1 MSVPL
6 PLLPTLA
13 GVAGRQTMI
22 PSTLLRSFFTFFTV
36 LAPAI
41 AQVVQTS
48 ASCPWST
55 GTIGSGLIQVNASL
69 AVSGTPAAGA
79 SLQFSSN
86 LQMTTSAPY
95 LSSMLY
101 VMAIGVSD
109 PGLPLSSC
117 GCTLRTSLDWLDAQS
132 LLISTQ
138 GASWGLPHFFGAA
151 QAAPFA
157 LNIPPGISN
166 VVLHAQG
173 FFLGSGPS
181 SCQEFGLSVTPT
193 ESYRITIS

>member
-86 LQMTTSAPY
+86 LQMTT
-95 LSSMLY
+95 
-101 VMAIGVSD
+101 
-109 PGLPLSSC
+109 
-117 GCTLRTSLDWLDAQS
+117 
-132 LLISTQ
+132 Q

>member
-1 MSVPL
+1 MSL
-6 PLLPTLA
+6 ITSLC
-13 GVAGRQTMI
+13 
-22 PSTLLRSFFTFFTV
+22 SFFTLLSV
-36 LAPAI
+36 LAPAT

-55 GTIGSGLIQVNASL
+55 GSVGSGLTRVNASL

-86 LQMTTSAPY
+86 LQMTTSGPY
-95 LSSMLY
+95 LSSTLY
-101 VMAIGVSD
+101 VMAIGVGD

-138 GASWGLPHFFGAA
+138 GGSWGLPHFGVV
-151 QAAPFA
+151 QAAPVT

-173 FFLGSGPS
+173 FFLGAGIS

-193 ESYRITIS
+193 ESYRITIP